1 MIRFSQL
8 VNPHIAPQKSRLHML
23 IEYLVII
30 IGIAPMALMVNWV
43 LLPHAF
49 VGGGLTGIC
58 SAIYYVTG
66 GMFPSLFPEYGGAI
80 PVWLTTFIF
89 NAILLLIAGF
99 TVGWRFCI
107 RTMVGVAAITFWY
120 RVIPILP
127 QPIIEDPWL
136 GSIIGG
142 FVFGLSLGCVLAVNG
157 SSGGTDIVAMIVNH
171 YRDISLGNIM
181 LVCDIL
187 IIASAFF
194 LPLPESMQQEGVN
207 PHYLQ
212 TKRVLYGVCMTV
224 SYTVAV
230 DWLMTRL
237 HRSVHFLIYSS
248 QYEQIATA
256 INRTVNRGV
265 TVLDGTG
272 WYSQKPVKVISVLVR
287 KPESSLVLS
296 IVNELDPN
304 ALVSI
309 ADVGGVFGS
318 GFDKIKVKSPNNQKK
333 VPKNLHMS

>member
-1 MIRFSQL
+1 MLRFHRF
-8 VNPHIAPQKSRLHML
+8 VNPHNAPSQSRARTVF
-23 IEYLVII
+23 EYLVII
-30 IGIAPMALMVNWV
+30 FGIFPMALMVNWV

-66 GMFPSLFPEYGGAI
+66 GMFPSLFPEYGGAV
-80 PVWLTTFIF
+80 PVWLTTFVF
-89 NAILLLIAGF
+89 NAILLLIAGL

-127 QPIIEDPWL
+127 EPIIEDPWL
-136 GSIIGG
+136 GAIIGG
-142 FVFGLSLGCVLAVNG
+142 FVFGLSLGVVLAANG

-171 YRDISLGNIM
+171 YHNISLGNIM
-181 LVCDIL
+181 LACDIV

-194 LPLPESMQQEGVN
+194 LPLPDSMMHDADN
-207 PHYLQ
+207 LQ
-212 TKRVLYGVCMTV
+212 ILKSSNLQILKIKRVLYGVAMTI

-230 DWLMTRL
+230 DWLMARL

-248 QYEQIATA
+248 KYDEIATA
-256 INRTVNRGV
+256 INTTVNRGV

-272 WYSQKPVKVISVLVR
+272 WYSKQPVKVISVLVR
-287 KPESSLVLS
+287 KPESSLVMSL
-296 IVNELDPN
+296 INEIDPN

-309 ADVGGVFGS
+309 ADVSGVFGS
-318 GFDKIKVKSPNNQKK
+318 GFDKIKGK
-333 VPKNLHMS
+333 

>member
-1 MIRFSQL
+1 MLRFHRF
-8 VNPHIAPQKSRLHML
+8 VNPHNAPSQSRARTVF
-23 IEYLVII
+23 EYLVII
-30 IGIAPMALMVNWV
+30 FGIFPMALMVNWV

-66 GMFPSLFPEYGGAI
+66 GLFPSLFPEYGGAV
-80 PVWLTTFIF
+80 PVWLTTFVF
-89 NAILLLIAGF
+89 NAILLLIAGL

-127 QPIIEDPWL
+127 EPIIEDPWL
-136 GSIIGG
+136 GAIIGG
-142 FVFGLSLGCVLAVNG
+142 FVFGLSLGVVLAANG

-171 YRDISLGNIM
+171 YHNISLGNIM
-181 LVCDIL
+181 LACDIV

-194 LPLPESMQQEGVN
+194 LPLPDSMMHDADN
-207 PHYLQ
+207 LQ
-212 TKRVLYGVCMTV
+212 ILKSSNLQILKIKRVLYGVAMTI

-230 DWLMTRL
+230 DWLMARL

-248 QYEQIATA
+248 KYDEIATA
-256 INRTVNRGV
+256 INTTVNRGV

-272 WYSQKPVKVISVLVR
+272 WYSKQPVKVISVLVR
-287 KPESSLVLS
+287 KPESSLVMSL
-296 IVNELDPN
+296 INEIDPN

-309 ADVGGVFGS
+309 ADVSGVFGS
-318 GFDKIKVKSPNNQKK
+318 GFDKIKGK
-333 VPKNLHMS
+333 

>member
-1 MIRFSQL
+1 MINYSTI
-8 VNPHIAPQKSRLHML
+8 VNPHKAPQFRARTLFD
-23 IEYLVII
+23 YLVII

-58 SAIYYVTG
+58 SAIYYVTD
-66 GMFPSLFPEYGGAI
+66 GMFPSVFPEYNGAI
-80 PVWLTTFIF
+80 PVWLTTFLI
-89 NAILLLIAGF
+89 NAILLITAGL

-127 QPIIEDPWL
+127 EPIIADPWL
-136 GSIIGG
+136 GAIIGG
-142 FVFGLSLGCVLAVNG
+142 FVFGLSLGCVLLVNG

-181 LVCDIL
+181 LLCDIV
-187 IIASAFF
+187 IILSAFF
-194 LPLPESMQQEGVN
+194 LPLPESMLEEGGN
-207 PHYLQ
+207 MTYLHI
-212 TKRVLYGVCMTV
+212 KRVLYGVCMTL
-224 SYTVAV
+224 SYTLAV
-230 DWLMTRL
+230 DWLMARM
-237 HRSVHFLIYSS
+237 HRSVHILIYSTK
-248 QYEQIATA
+248 YDEIATA
-256 INRTVNRGV
+256 INTTVNRGV

-287 KPESSLVLS
+287 KPESSLVMSL
-296 IVNELDPN
+296 IQQIDPT

-309 ADVGGVFGS
+309 ADVRGVFGS
-318 GFDKIKVKSPNNQKK
+318 GFDKIKVK
-333 VPKNLHMS
+333 

>member
-1 MIRFSQL
+1 MRTIF
-8 VNPHIAPQKSRLHML
+8 
-23 IEYLVII
+23 EYLVII
-30 IGIAPMALMVNWV
+30 FGIFPMALMVNWV
-43 LLPHAF
+43 LLPHSF

-58 SAIYYVTG
+58 SAIYYLTNG
-66 GMFPSLFPEYGGAI
+66 LLPSVFPEYGGAI
-80 PVWLTTFIF
+80 PVWLTTFVF
-89 NAILLLIAGF
+89 NTILLLIAGF

-127 QPIIEDPWL
+127 EPIIADPWL
-136 GSIIGG
+136 GAIIGG
-142 FVFGLSLGCVLAVNG
+142 FVFGLSLGCVLAANG

-171 YRDISLGNIM
+171 YHNISLGNIM
-181 LVCDIL
+181 LACDVL

-194 LPLPESMQQEGVN
+194 LPLPESMRAEGGN
-207 PHYLQ
+207 HTYLQ
-212 TKRVLYGVCMTV
+212 IKRVLYGVAMTI

-230 DWLMTRL
+230 DWLMARL

-248 QYEQIATA
+248 KYDEIATA
-256 INRTVNRGV
+256 INTTVNRGV

-272 WYSQKPVKVISVLVR
+272 WYSKKSVKVISVLVR
-287 KPESSLVLS
+287 KPESRLVLN
-296 IVNELDPN
+296 IVHDLDPS

-318 GFDKIKVKSPNNQKK
+318 GFDKIKVK
-333 VPKNLHMS
+333 

>member
-1 MIRFSQL
+1 MVFEY
-8 VNPHIAPQKSRLHML
+8 IA
-23 IEYLVII
+23 II

-58 SAIYYVTG
+58 SAIYYVTDG
-66 GMFPSLFPEYGGAI
+66 LFPSLFPAYHGAI
-80 PVWLTTFIF
+80 PVWLTTFVI
-89 NAILLLIAGF
+89 NVILLLIAGF

-120 RVIPILP
+120 RIIPILP
-127 QPIIEDPWL
+127 EPIIDDPWL
-136 GSIIGG
+136 GAIIGG
-142 FVFGLSLGCVLAVNG
+142 FVFGLSLGIVLAANG

-171 YRDISLGNIM
+171 YHNISLGNIM
-181 LVCDIL
+181 LLCDII

-194 LPLPESMQQEGVN
+194 LPLPESMLAEGGN
-207 PHYLQ
+207 PVYLQ
-212 TKRVLYGVCMTV
+212 IKRVLYGVCMTI

-230 DWLMTRL
+230 DWIIARL

-248 QYEQIATA
+248 KYDEIATA
-256 INRTVNRGV
+256 INTTVNRGV

-296 IVNELDPN
+296 IVKNLDPN

-318 GFDKIKVKSPNNQKK
+318 GFDKIKAK
-333 VPKNLHMS
+333 

>member
-1 MIRFSQL
+1 MLRYSSF
-8 VNPHIAPQKSRLHML
+8 VNPHNAPHESMTRMVFEYIA
-23 IEYLVII
+23 II

-58 SAIYYVTG
+58 SAIYYVTDG
-66 GMFPSLFPEYGGAI
+66 LFPSLFPEYHGAI
-80 PVWLTTFIF
+80 PVWLTTFVT
-89 NAILLLIAGF
+89 NVILLLIAGF

-127 QPIIEDPWL
+127 EPIIADPWL
-136 GSIIGG
+136 GAIIGG
-142 FVFGLSLGCVLAVNG
+142 FVFGLSLGIVLAANG

-171 YRDISLGNIM
+171 YHNISLGNIM
-181 LVCDIL
+181 LLCDII

-194 LPLPESMQQEGVN
+194 LPLPESMLAEGGN
-207 PHYLQ
+207 PVYLQ
-212 TKRVLYGVCMTV
+212 IKRVLYGVCMTI

-230 DWLMTRL
+230 DWIIARL

-248 QYEQIATA
+248 KYDEIATE
-256 INRTVNRGV
+256 INKTVNRGV

-272 WYSQKPVKVISVLVR
+272 WYSQQPVKVISVLVR

-296 IVNELDPN
+296 IVKNLDPN

-318 GFDKIKVKSPNNQKK
+318 GFDKIKAK
-333 VPKNLHMS
+333 

>member
-1 MIRFSQL
+1 MLRYSQF
-8 VNPHIAPQKSRLHML
+8 VNPHNAPHASRARVMF
-23 IEYLVII
+23 EYLVII

-58 SAIYYVTG
+58 SVIYYLTG
-66 GMFPSLFPEYGGAI
+66 GLFPNVFPEYGGAI
-80 PVWLTTFIF
+80 PVWLTTFVF
-89 NAILLLIAGF
+89 NAILLLIAGL

-120 RVIPILP
+120 RIIPILP
-127 QPIIEDPWL
+127 EPIIADPWL
-136 GSIIGG
+136 GAIIGG
-142 FVFGLSLGCVLAVNG
+142 FVFGLSLGCVLAANG

-171 YRDISLGNIM
+171 YRNISLGNIM
-181 LVCDIL
+181 LACDVI

-194 LPLPESMQQEGVN
+194 LPLPASMLEEGTN
-207 PHYLQ
+207 PSYLKI
-212 TKRVLYGVCMTV
+212 KRVLYGVAMTI

-230 DWLMTRL
+230 DWIMSRL

-248 QYEQIATA
+248 KYEEIATA
-256 INRTVNRGV
+256 INTTVNRGV

-272 WYSQKPVKVISVLVR
+272 WYSKKPVKVISVLVR
-287 KPESSLVLS
+287 KPESSLVFKLVHD
-296 IVNELDPN
+296 IDPD

-309 ADVGGVFGS
+309 ADVRGVFGS
-318 GFDKIKVKSPNNQKK
+318 GFDKIKAK
-333 VPKNLHMS
+333 

>member
-1 MIRFSQL
+1 MLRYSSF
-8 VNPHIAPQKSRLHML
+8 VNPHNAPHESMTRTVFEYIA
-23 IEYLVII
+23 II

-58 SAIYYVTG
+58 SAIYYVTDG
-66 GMFPSLFPEYGGAI
+66 LFPSLFPEYHGAI
-80 PVWLTTFIF
+80 PVWLTTFVT
-89 NAILLLIAGF
+89 NVILLLIAGF

-127 QPIIEDPWL
+127 EPIIADPWL
-136 GSIIGG
+136 GAIIGG
-142 FVFGLSLGCVLAVNG
+142 FVFGLSLGIVLAANG

-171 YRDISLGNIM
+171 YHNISLGNIM
-181 LVCDIL
+181 LLCDII

-194 LPLPESMQQEGVN
+194 LPLPESMLAEGGN
-207 PHYLQ
+207 PVYLQ
-212 TKRVLYGVCMTV
+212 IKRVLYGVCMTI

-230 DWLMTRL
+230 DWIIARL

-248 QYEQIATA
+248 KYDEIATE
-256 INRTVNRGV
+256 INKTVNRGV

-272 WYSQKPVKVISVLVR
+272 WYSQQPVKVISVLVR

-296 IVNELDPN
+296 IVKNLDPN

-318 GFDKIKVKSPNNQKK
+318 GFDKIKAK
-333 VPKNLHMS
+333 

>member
-1 MIRFSQL
+1 MIRYSKL
-8 VNPHIAPQKSRLHML
+8 VNPHSTPSTSRART
-23 IEYLVII
+23 IFEYLVII

-58 SAIYYVTG
+58 SAIYYVTDG
-66 GMFPSLFPEYGGAI
+66 LFPSLFPEYNGAI
-80 PVWLTTFIF
+80 PVWLTTFVF
-89 NAILLLIAGF
+89 NAILLFIAGL

-120 RVIPILP
+120 RVIPIMP
-127 QPIIEDPWL
+127 QPIISDPWV
-136 GSIIGG
+136 GAIIGG
-142 FVFGLSLGCVLAVNG
+142 FVFGLSLGCVLAANG

-171 YRDISLGNIM
+171 YRNISLGNIM
-181 LVCDIL
+181 LACDIL

-194 LPLPESMQQEGVN
+194 LPLPESMVQEGSN
-207 PHYLQ
+207 PTYLHI
-212 TKRVLYGVCMTV
+212 KRVLYGVAMTI

-230 DWLMTRL
+230 DWLMARL

-248 QYEQIATA
+248 KYDEIATA
-256 INRTVNRGV
+256 INTTVNRGV
-265 TVLDGTG
+265 TVLDGIG

-287 KPESSLVLS
+287 KPESSLVFA
-296 IVNELDPN
+296 IVHDIDPE

-309 ADVGGVFGS
+309 ADVSGVFGS
-318 GFDKIKVKSPNNQKK
+318 GFDKIKAK
-333 VPKNLHMS
+333 

>member
-1 MIRFSQL
+1 MLRYSSF
-8 VNPHIAPQKSRLHML
+8 VNPHNAPHKSKTRTVFEYIA
-23 IEYLVII
+23 II

-58 SAIYYVTG
+58 SAIYYVTDG
-66 GMFPSLFPEYGGAI
+66 LFPSLFPEYNGAI
-80 PVWLTTFIF
+80 PVWLTTFVI
-89 NAILLLIAGF
+89 NLILLLIAGF

-120 RVIPILP
+120 RIIPILP
-127 QPIIEDPWL
+127 EPIIEDPWL
-136 GSIIGG
+136 GAIIGG
-142 FVFGLSLGCVLAVNG
+142 FVFGLSLGIVLAANG

-171 YRDISLGNIM
+171 YHNISLGNIM
-181 LVCDIL
+181 LLCDII

-194 LPLPESMQQEGVN
+194 LPLPESMLEEGTN
-207 PHYLQ
+207 PTYLHI
-212 TKRVLYGVCMTV
+212 KRVLYGVAMTI
-224 SYTVAV
+224 SYTLAV
-230 DWLMTRL
+230 DWIMSRL

-248 QYEQIATA
+248 KYDEIATE
-256 INRTVNRGV
+256 INKTVNRGV
-265 TVLDGTG
+265 TVLDGIG
-272 WYSQKPVKVISVLVR
+272 WYSQQPVKVISVLVR

-296 IVNELDPN
+296 IVKNIDPN

-318 GFDKIKVKSPNNQKK
+318 GFDKIKAK
-333 VPKNLHMS
+333 

>member
-1 MIRFSQL
+1 MLRYSQF
-8 VNPHIAPQKSRLHML
+8 VNPHNAPHASRARVMF
-23 IEYLVII
+23 EYLVII

-58 SAIYYVTG
+58 SVIYYLTG
-66 GMFPSLFPEYGGAI
+66 GLFPNVFPEYGGAI
-80 PVWLTTFIF
+80 PVWLTTFVF
-89 NAILLLIAGF
+89 NAILLLIAGL

-120 RVIPILP
+120 RIIPILP
-127 QPIIEDPWL
+127 EPIIADPWL
-136 GSIIGG
+136 GAIIGG
-142 FVFGLSLGCVLAVNG
+142 FVFGLSLGCVLAANG

-171 YRDISLGNIM
+171 YRNISLGNIM
-181 LVCDIL
+181 LACDVI

-194 LPLPESMQQEGVN
+194 LPLPASMQQEGMN
-207 PHYLQ
+207 PMYMHI
-212 TKRVLYGVCMTV
+212 KRVLYGVAMTI

-230 DWLMTRL
+230 DWIMSRI

-248 QYEQIATA
+248 KYEEIATA
-256 INRTVNRGV
+256 INTTVNRGV

-272 WYSQKPVKVISVLVR
+272 WYSKQPVKVISVLVR
-287 KPESSLVLS
+287 KPESSLVFSL
-296 IVNELDPN
+296 IHNIDPN

-318 GFDKIKVKSPNNQKK
+318 GFDKIKAK
-333 VPKNLHMS
+333 

>member
-1 MIRFSQL
+1 MLRFHRF
-8 VNPHIAPQKSRLHML
+8 VNPHNAPSRSRVRAVF
-23 IEYLVII
+23 EYLVII
-30 IGIAPMALMVNWV
+30 FGIFPMALMVNWV

-66 GMFPSLFPEYGGAI
+66 GLFPSLFPEYGGAV
-80 PVWLTTFIF
+80 PVWLTTFVF
-89 NAILLLIAGF
+89 NAILLLIAGL

-107 RTMVGVAAITFWY
+107 RTMVGVTAITFWY

-127 QPIIEDPWL
+127 EPIIEDPWL
-136 GSIIGG
+136 GAIIGG
-142 FVFGLSLGCVLAVNG
+142 FVFGLSLGVVLAANG

-171 YRDISLGNIM
+171 YRNISLGNIM
-181 LVCDIL
+181 LACDVL

-194 LPLPESMQQEGVN
+194 LPLPASMIEEGAN
-207 PHYLQ
+207 PTYLQ
-212 TKRVLYGVCMTV
+212 IKRVLYGVAMTI

-230 DWLMTRL
+230 DWLMARL

-248 QYEQIATA
+248 KYDEIATA
-256 INRTVNRGV
+256 INTTVNRGV

-287 KPESSLVLS
+287 KPESSLVFSLVHE
-296 IVNELDPN
+296 IDPN

-318 GFDKIKVKSPNNQKK
+318 GFDKIKVK
-333 VPKNLHMS
+333 

>member
-1 MIRFSQL
+1 MFRYSQF
-8 VNPHIAPQKSRLHML
+8 VNPHNMPRESRARIIL
-23 IEYLVII
+23 EYLVIV

-58 SAIYYVTG
+58 SVIYYVTAG
-66 GMFPSLFPEYGGAI
+66 SFPALFPEYGGAI
-80 PVWLTTFIF
+80 PVWLTTFVF
-89 NAILLLIAGF
+89 NAILLLIAGL

-127 QPIIEDPWL
+127 APIISDPWL
-136 GSIIGG
+136 GAIIGG
-142 FVFGLSLGCVLAVNG
+142 FVFGLSLGCVLAANG

-171 YRDISLGNIM
+171 YRNISLGNIM
-181 LVCDIL
+181 LACDVV

-194 LPLPESMQQEGVN
+194 LPLPESMLQEYTHSSPIQGGIEGG
-207 PHYLQ
+207 LLFLKI
-212 TKRVLYGVCMTV
+212 KRVLYGVAMTI
-224 SYTVAV
+224 SYTLAV
-230 DWLMTRL
+230 DWIMSRL

-248 QYEQIATA
+248 KYEEIATE

-272 WYSQKPVKVISVLVR
+272 WYSKKTVKVISVLVR
-287 KPESSLVLS
+287 KPESSLVFR
-296 IVNELDPN
+296 IVHDIDPN

-309 ADVGGVFGS
+309 ADVRGVFGS
-318 GFDKIKVKSPNNQKK
+318 GFDKIKAK
-333 VPKNLHMS
+333 

>member
-1 MIRFSQL
+1 MNLLRFDKY
-8 VNPHIAPQKSRLHML
+8 VNPHNAPVKSVAR
-23 IEYLVII
+23 IVFEYLLII

-58 SAIYYVTG
+58 SAIYYLTG
-66 GMFPSLFPEYGGAI
+66 GLFPSLFPEYGGAI

-89 NAILLLIAGF
+89 NAILLAVAGM

-107 RTMVGVAAITFWY
+107 RTMVGVGAITFWY
-120 RVIPILP
+120 RVIPIMKE
-127 QPIIEDPWL
+127 PIIADPWL
-136 GSIIGG
+136 GAIIGG
-142 FVFGLSLGCVLAVNG
+142 AVFGLSLGCVLAVNG
-157 SSGGTDIVAMIVNH
+157 SSGGTDIVAMIINH

-181 LVCDIL
+181 LVCDLL
-187 IIASAFF
+187 IIMSAFF
-194 LPLPESMQQEGVN
+194 LPLPQNMVEEGTN
-207 PHYLQ
+207 PTYLQ
-212 TKRVLYGVCMTV
+212 IKRVLYGFCMTI

-230 DWLMTRL
+230 DWLMVRI
-237 HRSVHFLIYSS
+237 HRSVHLLIYSS
-248 QYEQIATA
+248 KYDEIATA
-256 INRTVNRGV
+256 INTTVNRGV

-272 WYSQKPVKVISVLVR
+272 WYSKKPVKVISVLVR

-296 IVNELDPN
+296 IVQELDPN

-318 GFDKIKVKSPNNQKK
+318 GFDKIKAK
-333 VPKNLHMS
+333 

>member
-1 MIRFSQL
+1 MLRYSSF
-8 VNPHIAPQKSRLHML
+8 VNPHNTPHESKTRTVFEYIA
-23 IEYLVII
+23 II

-58 SAIYYVTG
+58 SAIYYVTDG
-66 GMFPSLFPEYGGAI
+66 LFPSFFPEYHGAI
-80 PVWLTTFIF
+80 PVWLTTFVI
-89 NAILLLIAGF
+89 NVILLLIAGF

-120 RVIPILP
+120 RIIPILP
-127 QPIIEDPWL
+127 QPIISDPWL
-136 GSIIGG
+136 GAIIGG
-142 FVFGLSLGCVLAVNG
+142 FVFGLSLGIVLAANG

-171 YRDISLGNIM
+171 YHNISLGNIM
-181 LVCDIL
+181 LLCDII

-194 LPLPESMQQEGVN
+194 LPLPENMLAEGGN
-207 PHYLQ
+207 PVYLQ
-212 TKRVLYGVCMTV
+212 IKRVLYGVCMTI

-230 DWLMTRL
+230 DWIMSRI

-248 QYEQIATA
+248 KYDEIATS
-256 INRTVNRGV
+256 INTTVNRGV

-272 WYSQKPVKVISVLVR
+272 WYSKKPVKVISVLVR
-287 KPESSLVLS
+287 KPESSLVFKLVHD
-296 IVNELDPN
+296 IDPN

-318 GFDKIKVKSPNNQKK
+318 GFDKIKAK
-333 VPKNLHMS
+333 

>member
-1 MIRFSQL
+1 MVFEY
-8 VNPHIAPQKSRLHML
+8 IA
-23 IEYLVII
+23 II

-58 SAIYYVTG
+58 SAIYYVTDG
-66 GMFPSLFPEYGGAI
+66 LFPSLFPAYHGAI
-80 PVWLTTFIF
+80 PVWLTTFVI
-89 NAILLLIAGF
+89 NVILLIIAGF

-120 RVIPILP
+120 RIIPILP
-127 QPIIEDPWL
+127 EPIIADPWL
-136 GSIIGG
+136 GAIIGG
-142 FVFGLSLGCVLAVNG
+142 FVFGLSLGIVLAANG

-171 YRDISLGNIM
+171 YHNISLGNIM
-181 LVCDIL
+181 LLCDII

-194 LPLPESMQQEGVN
+194 LPLPESMLAEGGN
-207 PHYLQ
+207 PVYLQ
-212 TKRVLYGVCMTV
+212 IKRVLYGVCMTI

-230 DWLMTRL
+230 DWIIARL

-248 QYEQIATA
+248 KYDEIATE
-256 INRTVNRGV
+256 INKTVNRGV

-272 WYSQKPVKVISVLVR
+272 WYSQQPVKVISVLVR

-296 IVNELDPN
+296 IVKNLDPN

-318 GFDKIKVKSPNNQKK
+318 GFDKIKAK
-333 VPKNLHMS
+333 

>member
-1 MIRFSQL
+1 MLRFHRF
-8 VNPHIAPQKSRLHML
+8 VNPHNAPSQSLVRTVF
-23 IEYLVII
+23 EYLVII
-30 IGIAPMALMVNWV
+30 FGIFPMALMVNWV

-66 GMFPSLFPEYGGAI
+66 GLFPSLFPEYGGAV
-80 PVWLTTFIF
+80 PVWLTTFVF
-89 NAILLLIAGF
+89 NAILLLIAGL

-107 RTMVGVAAITFWY
+107 RTMVVVAAITFWY

-127 QPIIEDPWL
+127 EPIIEDPWL
-136 GSIIGG
+136 GAIIGG
-142 FVFGLSLGCVLAVNG
+142 FVFGLSLGCVLAANG

-171 YRDISLGNIM
+171 YRNISLGNIM
-181 LVCDIL
+181 LACDIV

-194 LPLPESMQQEGVN
+194 LPLPESMLAEGGN
-207 PHYLQ
+207 PVYLQ
-212 TKRVLYGVCMTV
+212 IKRVLYGVAMTI

-230 DWLMTRL
+230 DWLMARL

-248 QYEQIATA
+248 KYEEIATA
-256 INRTVNRGV
+256 INTTVNRGV

-272 WYSQKPVKVISVLVR
+272 WYSKKPVKVISVLVR
-287 KPESSLVLS
+287 KPESSLVFSL
-296 IVNELDPN
+296 IHDIDPD

-318 GFDKIKVKSPNNQKK
+318 GFDKIKVK
-333 VPKNLHMS
+333 